1 MSFFSNWFGPKKKKD
16 QPDFAFYE
24 NVIHTIAVSET
35 LKDKLLRKVR
45 QAFDHPESFY
55 DQEGQY
61 QLSARS
67 LNPSKD
73 DALLPKFV
81 LIDLLQDHNEMAEVD
96 WKETEQE
103 VRYWIN
109 ALLTA
114 KTYLGSLSNEEKYGR
129 HVHTGE
135 VLDLINQNELKPL
148 GYALEILDID
158 SDSYVF
164 TIVPLHRQEEV
175 QEMFRVLK

>member
-45 QAFDHPESFY
+45 QAFDHPESFFDEKGEY
-55 DQEGQY
+55 LLAARG
-61 QLSARS
+61 LSLKAH
-67 LNPSKD
+67 K
-73 DALLPKFV
+73 ALLPKIAFV
-81 LIDLLQDHNEMAEVD
+81 DILLNHNEMAEVD

-103 VRYWIN
+103 VRYWII
-109 ALLTA
+109 ALLAA
-114 KTYLGSLSNEEKYGR
+114 KNYPGSLSNEEKYGR
-129 HVHTGE
+129 NVHTGE